1 MSFQNNQEVFT
12 VVCYPYR
19 QKPIYFIIF
28 KWWKKIMEMKLPF
41 TTERNHDDS
50 MGAQM
55 IDKTLGDILDESAK
69 DFSDHDALVFV
80 DRKLRYSYNEFKEIC
95 DKLAKGLM
103 SLGIKRGDHIAIWA
117 NNIPEW
123 VILQFASA
131 KIGAVLVT
139 VNTYY
144 KSHELNY
151 LLKQSDTT
159 TLFLI
164 NGFKDVDYIK
174 QVYTVVPEL
183 KNAKPGKLNAESLPF
198 LKNIIFIGKEN
209 HKGMLNFNDI
219 LKMSS
224 DISDD
229 ELHKRQQSLDPHDV
243 INMQYTSGT
252 TGFPKGVM
260 LTHYNIINN
269 ADNVGNVM
277 GLTEI
282 DRMCIPVPF
291 FHCFGCVLSTLNCVI
306 HGSAMVP
313 LETFDAEKVL
323 QAVEQ
328 EQCTALQGVPTMF
341 IAELQHPNFL
351 KYDVS
356 SLRTGIMAG
365 AACPIEVMVDAMSKM
380 YLQQITICYGLT
392 ETSPVL
398 TQTRRDD
405 PVQKR
410 VETVGKPLPGIEV
423 KIIDPET
430 GKDRPIGKPGE
441 LVAKG
446 FGIMKGYYKMQD
458 KTNEVIRDGWLHTKD
473 LAVEDE
479 DGYFSIL
486 GRIDDMIIR
495 GGENVYP
502 REIEEYLYTNEKI
515 QDVAVVGVPSKKYG
529 EEVCAF
535 IKLKKGKAAM
545 VNEIKEYCQEGI
557 SRFKIPKYII
567 FTDDFPMTA
576 SGKIRKVELREMA
589 KQFIDHDK

>member
-1 MSFQNNQEVFT
+1 
-12 VVCYPYR
+12 
-19 QKPIYFIIF
+19 
-28 KWWKKIMEMKLPF
+28 MELKFSL
-41 TTERNHDDS
+41 TSEGKNDTS
-50 MGAQM
+50 VGAQM
-55 IDKTLGDILDESAK
+55 IDKTIGDILDESAK
-69 DFSDHDALVFV
+69 DFSNHDALVYV
-80 DRKLRYSYNEFKEIC
+80 DRNLRYTYKEFKEEC

-103 SLGIKRGDHIAIWA
+103 ALGIKRGDHIAIWA

-123 VILQFASA
+123 VLLQYASA

-151 LLKQSDTT
+151 LLKQSDST
-159 TLFLI
+159 TLLLI
-164 NGFKDVDYIK
+164 NGFKDVDYVK
-174 QVYTVVPEL
+174 QVYTVIPEL
-183 KNAKPGKLNAESLPF
+183 KNAKPGKLNVESLPF
-198 LKNIIFIGKEN
+198 LKNIIFIGKEK
-209 HKGMLNFNDI
+209 HKGMFNFNDI
-219 LKMSS
+219 LELASE
-224 DISDD
+224 ISDD
-229 ELHKRQQSLDPHDV
+229 ELQTRQRSLDPHDV

-260 LTHYNIINN
+260 LTHHNIINN

-306 HGSAMVP
+306 HGSAMIP
-313 LETFDAEKVL
+313 IETFDAEKVL

-341 IAELQHPNFL
+341 IAELQHPDFS

-365 AACPIEVMVDAMSKM
+365 AACPIEVMVDTMSKM

-398 TQTRRDD
+398 TQTRRND

-410 VETVGKPLPGIEV
+410 VETVGKPLPGVEV
-423 KIIDPET
+423 KIVDPET
-430 GKDRPIGKPGE
+430 GKDLLPGNPGE
-441 LVAKG
+441 LIARGYGV
-446 FGIMKGYYKMQD
+446 MKGYYKMQD
-458 KTNEVIRDGWLHTKD
+458 KTDEVIRDGWLHTKD

-515 QDVAVVGVPSKKYG
+515 EDVAVIGVPSKKYG

-535 IKLKKGKAAM
+535 IKLKEGKKATGE
-545 VNEIKEYCQEGI
+545 EIRQYCQEGI

-567 FTDDFPMTA
+567 FAKEFPMTA
-576 SGKIRKVELREMA
+576 SGKIRKIELREMA
-589 KQFIDHDK
+589 KKKLELNK